1 MYIVDNGRSSSAI
14 FLVIVQSV
22 KSVDKYTDHMGGY
35 EGQGAVLYLSVGVE
49 LIFRVSS

>member
-1 MYIVDNGRSSSAI
+1 MGGVAVLFSWWE
-14 FLVIVQSV
+14 QSV